1 MSSRT
6 ITSVVTSDTIALNAA
21 VFGYAGHSLVTP
33 HQAIQHIW
41 WTDERIEAKVT
52 REFITSKLRPNERE
66 QLTRPVSFGRH
77 LTDDTYLDWIL
88 RKARRLYLILCECG
102 VSDQIFGLV
111 EDSWDDGDLP
121 ISLAEI
127 TSLALSYKND
137 GELNNKFYTNQFRF
151 LLRPLYKHGHIDY
164 ASNEVIPVEY
174 IHRLP
179 PAAALQSWSRLH
191 LPKTPDEVYMRR
203 KLSLGEKDG
212 IDPVQESQFLT
223 DVDIARSFEHP
234 HIASVWGSWT
244 AQDSGFWVT
253 SFVAE
258 HNLKSFIDFRL
269 AASIQKH
276 TKPQRHALL
285 LDWLHCLADAV
296 ASLHR
301 RGMHHGTIMPSNILI
316 DASNHIAF
324 SDIGSLKSFQKDKR
338 LDPHEVYNYGAPEDH
353 IAPRSPTS
361 NPPVTTPSRSFFGH
375 RRNKS
380 SSDQRKGSIDS
391 TMSSS
396 TVSAGSILSVDS
408 QGPISAKSK
417 TSPFSSM
424 ISLSK
429 TRSKDTLSPPPPPPP
444 AKDPPNPRSA
454 SSWNKKK
461 QGPLESIPEPTRRA
475 PPPPPLPLVKLDTP
489 KEKTRQG
496 KDPRRA
502 DIFSL
507 GCVFIDIITYLFKKR
522 ITDLVKHRQTKQKNA
537 NGKGSH
543 IDASY
548 HGNSGKIVSWLE
560 ILEEDAKTSDDPT
573 LRAIPHLLRL
583 IRGMLSQNPTLR
595 PTAEAVRSRVF
606 DALVSYGSLTLHCT
620 GTYERDLTTPPS
632 PAPTSSSMDSVA
644 SVISEPRLAAFPPI
658 ITPRSPLR
666 DKTPAM
672 SWSSLSPTNS
682 NDLSP
687 SAPLPSLPP
696 LWTSSRASNS
706 PWGKSKT
713 VPGWNGIIGV
723 SV

>member
-33 HQAIQHIW
+33 HQAIQQIW

-66 QLTRPVSFGRH
+66 QLNRPVYFGQE

-102 VSDQIFGLV
+102 VSDQIFGVV

-137 GELNNKFYTNQFRF
+137 GELNKKFYTNQFKF

-164 ASNEVIPVEY
+164 ASNEVIPIEY

-203 KLSLGEKDG
+203 KLSLGEKDE
-212 IDPVQESQFLT
+212 IDPVQEAQFLT
-223 DVDIARSFEHP
+223 DMDIARSLEHP

-244 AQDSGFWVT
+244 AQDSGFWVS

-269 AASIQKH
+269 AASVQKL
-276 TKPQRHALL
+276 TKPQRHAIL

-296 ASLHR
+296 ALLHR
-301 RGMHHGTIMPSNILI
+301 RGMHHGAITPSNILI
-316 DASNHIAF
+316 DASNHISF
-324 SDIGSLKSFQKDKR
+324 SDVGSLKSFQKDKK
-338 LDPHEVYNYGAPEDH
+338 LDPNEVYNYGAPEDH
-353 IAPRSPTS
+353 VASKSPTS
-361 NPPVTTPSRSFFGH
+361 NPPATTPSRSFFGH

-380 SSDQRKGSIDS
+380 SEQRKGSMDS
-391 TMSSS
+391 TASGS
-396 TVSAGSILSVDS
+396 TISAGSTFSVDS
-408 QGPISAKSK
+408 QGAFISKSK
-417 TSPFSSM
+417 TSPFSSSN
-424 ISLSK
+424 SLSK
-429 TRSKDTLSPPPPPPP
+429 TKSNDTLSPSPPP
-444 AKDPPNPRSA
+444 AKDHPSPRSG
-454 SSWNKKK
+454 SSWNKKR
-461 QGPLESIPEPTRRA
+461 QGPLESIPEPPRRA
-475 PPPPPLPLVKLDTP
+475 PPPPPLPLLQFDVP
-489 KEKTRQG
+489 KAKTRQE
-496 KDPRRA
+496 KDSRPA

-507 GCVFIDIITYLFKKR
+507 GCIFIDIITYLFKKK
-522 ITDLVKHRQTKQKNA
+522 ITDLIKHRHTKKKNA

-548 HGNSGKIVSWLE
+548 HGNPGKVVSWMETLE
-560 ILEEDAKTSDDPT
+560 SEAKASNESN
-573 LRAIPHLLRL
+573 LQAIPHLMRL
-583 IRGMLSQNPTLR
+583 VREMLSQNPTLR
-595 PTAEAVRSRVF
+595 PNAEAVRSRVF

-620 GTYERDLTTPPS
+620 GTNEVDLTTPPS
-632 PAPTSSSMDSVA
+632 PAPTSSSMDSIA
-644 SVISEPRLAAFPPI
+644 SVISEPRIAAFPPI

-666 DKTPAM
+666 DTTPAM
-672 SWSSLSPTNS
+672 SWSSLSPTS
-682 NDLSP
+682 TNDSSLTP
-687 SAPLPSLPP
+687 PPLLPP
-696 LWTSSRASNS
+696 PRTSSKAYTP
-706 PWGKSKT
+706 PWGGKPKT
-713 VPGWNGIIGV
+713 GSGWNDFVGV